1 MTEDNSK
8 KVNTMFRLHKDRR
21 IRLDR
26 IVAAEKEAGNR
37 GFSLDNLL
45 NEAVSLYLEH
55 IEVENIDE
63 LVDAEIL
70 LNDKIKALLQLQKSL
85 HLRIPE
91 IARDNS

>member
-1 MTEDNSK
+1 MTEDNST

-37 GFSLDNLL
+37 EFSLDNLL
-45 NEAVSLYLEH
+45 NEAVSLYLDN
-55 IEVENIDE
+55 IEVNNIDE

>member
-1 MTEDNSK
+1 MISS
-8 KVNTMFRLHKDRR
+8 RLNK
-21 IRLDR
+21 
-26 IVAAEKEAGNR
+26 
-37 GFSLDNLL
+37 
-45 NEAVSLYLEH
+45 AVSLYLEY